1 MANSIR
7 NYFQKVGQL
16 TASTDSNAQSEFPFD
31 LGTPGGM
38 FSFQEAIG
46 APSLSNY
53 FKVSMELAPQT
64 PSTTS
69 DFPADIGTL
78 DGIRQ
83 AYTDEN
89 LRASKNLNEWLTNSG
104 VFDGPYKQSRY
115 ELLASEATLPG
126 TNMQVV
132 QEVGSRQ
139 GIRERFATQRAFTD
153 IAISFYVTKDYAS
166 LRLFQE
172 WMNYMNPLYVGE
184 AGVTYPRS
192 ERGAYPS
199 AGDKNAFFRF
209 RYPHSY
215 KRDIQITKFERD
227 VNLGKTG
234 RLVRDALSDNRGR
247 DYDDPNF
254 SGPTD
259 RRLDYFPSVISYNFV
274 NAFPISIQDIQ
285 LSYGGG
291 QAIKVTVDFA
301 YDRYFIVN
309 ATKDNRDAQEPL
321 GITPEPMKG
330 S

>member
-1 MANSIR
+1 MTNSIR
-7 NYFQKVGQL
+7 NYFQKVGKL

-64 PSTTS
+64 TSTTT

-227 VNLGKTG
+227 VNLGKT
-234 RLVRDALSDNRGR
+234 
-247 DYDDPNF
+247 
-254 SGPTD
+254 
-259 RRLDYFPSVISYNFV
+259 RRLYRDQEIEVRTGLPDIVRNVDSFEDYFPSVISYNFV

-321 GITPEPMKG
+321 GITPEPLKG

>member
-1 MANSIR
+1 MTNSIR
-7 NYFQKVGQL
+7 NYFQKVGKL

-227 VNLGKTG
+227 VNLGKT
-234 RLVRDALSDNRGR
+234 
-247 DYDDPNF
+247 
-254 SGPTD
+254 
-259 RRLDYFPSVISYNFV
+259 RRLYRDQEIEVRTGLPDIVRNVDSFEDYFPSVISYNFV

-301 YDRYFIVN
+301 YDKYFIVN

-321 GITPEPMKG
+321 GITPEPLKG

>member
-1 MANSIR
+1 MTNSIR

-16 TASTDSNAQSEFPFD
+16 TASTDSNAQNEFPFD

-64 PSTTS
+64 TSTTT

-199 AGDKNAFFRF
+199 AGNKNAFFRF

-227 VNLGKTG
+227 VNLGKT
-234 RLVRDALSDNRGR
+234 
-247 DYDDPNF
+247 
-254 SGPTD
+254 
-259 RRLDYFPSVISYNFV
+259 RRLYRDQEIEVRTGLPDIVRNVDSFEDYFPSVISYNFV

-321 GITPEPMKG
+321 GITPEPLKG

>member
-16 TASTDSNAQSEFPFD
+16 TASTDSKAQNEFPFD

-64 PSTTS
+64 TSTTT

-227 VNLGKTG
+227 VNLGKT
-234 RLVRDALSDNRGR
+234 
-247 DYDDPNF
+247 
-254 SGPTD
+254 
-259 RRLDYFPSVISYNFV
+259 RRLYRDQEIEVRTGLPDIVRNVDSFEDYFPSVISYNFV

-321 GITPEPMKG
+321 GITPEPLKG

>member
-1 MANSIR
+1 M
-7 NYFQKVGQL
+7 
-16 TASTDSNAQSEFPFD
+16 TASTDSNAQNEFPFD

-64 PSTTS
+64 TSTTT

-227 VNLGKTG
+227 VNLGKT
-234 RLVRDALSDNRGR
+234 
-247 DYDDPNF
+247 
-254 SGPTD
+254 
-259 RRLDYFPSVISYNFV
+259 RRLYRDQEIEVRTGLPDIVRNVDSFEDYFPSVISYNFV

-321 GITPEPMKG
+321 GITPEPLKG

>member
-16 TASTDSNAQSEFPFD
+16 TASTDSNAQNEFPFD

-64 PSTTS
+64 TSTTT

-199 AGDKNAFFRF
+199 AGNKNAFFRF

-227 VNLGKTG
+227 VNLGKT
-234 RLVRDALSDNRGR
+234 
-247 DYDDPNF
+247 
-254 SGPTD
+254 
-259 RRLDYFPSVISYNFV
+259 RRLYRDQEIEVRTGLPDIVRNVDSFEDYFPSVISYNFV

-321 GITPEPMKG
+321 GITPEPLKG

>member
-1 MANSIR
+1 
-7 NYFQKVGQL
+7 
-16 TASTDSNAQSEFPFD
+16 
-31 LGTPGGM
+31 
-38 FSFQEAIG
+38 
-46 APSLSNY
+46 
-53 FKVSMELAPQT
+53 
-64 PSTTS
+64 
-69 DFPADIGTL
+69 
-78 DGIRQ
+78 
-83 AYTDEN
+83 
-89 LRASKNLNEWLTNSG
+89 
-104 VFDGPYKQSRY
+104 
-115 ELLASEATLPG
+115 
-126 TNMQVV
+126 
-132 QEVGSRQ
+132 
-139 GIRERFATQRAFTD
+139 
-153 IAISFYVTKDYAS
+153 
-166 LRLFQE
+166 
-172 WMNYMNPLYVGE
+172 MNYMNPLYVGE
-184 AGVTYPRS
+184 AGVTYPTN
-192 ERGAYPS
+192 ERGAYSS

-321 GITPEPMKG
+321 GITPEPMKE

>member
-1 MANSIR
+1 MTNSIR
-7 NYFQKVGQL
+7 NYFQKVGKL

-139 GIRERFATQRAFTD
+139 GIRERFATQRACTD

-227 VNLGKTG
+227 VNLGKT
-234 RLVRDALSDNRGR
+234 
-247 DYDDPNF
+247 
-254 SGPTD
+254 
-259 RRLDYFPSVISYNFV
+259 RRLYRDQEIEVRTGLPDIVRNVDSFEDYFPSVISYNFV

-321 GITPEPMKG
+321 GITPEPLKG

>member
-1 MANSIR
+1 MTNSIR
-7 NYFQKVGQL
+7 NYFQKVGKL

-64 PSTTS
+64 PSTTT

-227 VNLGKTG
+227 VNLGKT
-234 RLVRDALSDNRGR
+234 
-247 DYDDPNF
+247 
-254 SGPTD
+254 
-259 RRLDYFPSVISYNFV
+259 RRLYRDQEIEVRTGLPDIVRNVDSFEDYFPSVISYNFV

-321 GITPEPMKG
+321 GITPEPLKG

>member
-16 TASTDSNAQSEFPFD
+16 TASTDSNAQNEFPFD

-64 PSTTS
+64 TSTTT

-139 GIRERFATQRAFTD
+139 GIRERFATQREFTD

-227 VNLGKTG
+227 VNLGKT
-234 RLVRDALSDNRGR
+234 
-247 DYDDPNF
+247 
-254 SGPTD
+254 
-259 RRLDYFPSVISYNFV
+259 RRLYRDQEIEVRTGLPDIVRNVDSFEDYFPSVISYNFV

-321 GITPEPMKG
+321 GITPEPLKG

>member
-64 PSTTS
+64 TSTTS

-227 VNLGKTG
+227 VNLGKT
-234 RLVRDALSDNRGR
+234 
-247 DYDDPNF
+247 
-254 SGPTD
+254 
-259 RRLDYFPSVISYNFV
+259 RRLYRDQEIEVRTGLPDIVRNVDSFEDYFPSVISYNFV

>member
-1 MANSIR
+1 M
-7 NYFQKVGQL
+7 
-16 TASTDSNAQSEFPFD
+16 TASTDSNAQNEFPFD

-64 PSTTS
+64 TSTTT

-104 VFDGPYKQSRY
+104 VFDGPYKHSRY
-115 ELLASEATLPG
+115 ELLAREATLPG

-227 VNLGKTG
+227 VNLGKT
-234 RLVRDALSDNRGR
+234 
-247 DYDDPNF
+247 
-254 SGPTD
+254 
-259 RRLDYFPSVISYNFV
+259 RRLYRDQEIEVRTGLPDIVRNVDSFEDYFPSVISYNFV

-321 GITPEPMKG
+321 GITPEPLKG

>member
-16 TASTDSNAQSEFPFD
+16 TASTDSNAQNEFPFD

-64 PSTTS
+64 TSTTT

-227 VNLGKTG
+227 VNLGKT
-234 RLVRDALSDNRGR
+234 
-247 DYDDPNF
+247 
-254 SGPTD
+254 
-259 RRLDYFPSVISYNFV
+259 RRLYRDQEIEVRTGLPDIVRNVDSFEDYFPSVISYNFV

-291 QAIKVTVDFA
+291 QAIKVTGDFA

-321 GITPEPMKG
+321 GITPEPLKG

>member
-16 TASTDSNAQSEFPFD
+16 TASTDSNAQNEFPFD

-64 PSTTS
+64 PSTTT

-227 VNLGKTG
+227 VNLGKT
-234 RLVRDALSDNRGR
+234 
-247 DYDDPNF
+247 
-254 SGPTD
+254 
-259 RRLDYFPSVISYNFV
+259 RRLYRDQEIEVRTGLPDIVRNVDSFEDYFPSVISYNFV

-321 GITPEPMKG
+321 GITPEPLKG

>member
-16 TASTDSNAQSEFPFD
+16 TASTDSNAQNEFPFD

-64 PSTTS
+64 TSTTT

-227 VNLGKTG
+227 VNLGKT
-234 RLVRDALSDNRGR
+234 
-247 DYDDPNF
+247 
-254 SGPTD
+254 
-259 RRLDYFPSVISYNFV
+259 RRLYRDQEIEVRTGLPDIVRNVDSFEDYFPSVISYNFV

>member
-16 TASTDSNAQSEFPFD
+16 TASTDSNAQNEFPFD

-209 RYPHSY
+209 S
-215 KRDIQITKFERD
+215 
-227 VNLGKTG
+227 
-234 RLVRDALSDNRGR
+234 GR

-259 RRLDYFPSVISYNFV
+259 RRLDYFPSVISFNFV

-321 GITPEPMKG
+321 GITPEPLKG

>member
-1 MANSIR
+1 M
-7 NYFQKVGQL
+7 
-16 TASTDSNAQSEFPFD
+16 TASTDSNAQNEFPFD

-89 LRASKNLNEWLTNSG
+89 LRAAKNLNEWLTNSG

-227 VNLGKTG
+227 VNLGKT
-234 RLVRDALSDNRGR
+234 
-247 DYDDPNF
+247 
-254 SGPTD
+254 
-259 RRLDYFPSVISYNFV
+259 RRLYRDQEIEVRTGLPDIVRNVDSFEDYFPSVISYNFV

-321 GITPEPMKG
+321 GITPEPLKG

>member
-1 MANSIR
+1 MTNSIR
-7 NYFQKVGQL
+7 NYFQKVGKL

-64 PSTTS
+64 TSTTT

-227 VNLGKTG
+227 VNLGKT
-234 RLVRDALSDNRGR
+234 
-247 DYDDPNF
+247 
-254 SGPTD
+254 
-259 RRLDYFPSVISYNFV
+259 RRLYRDQEIEVRTGLPDIVRNVDSFEDYFPSVISYNFV

-301 YDRYFIVN
+301 YERYFIVN

-321 GITPEPMKG
+321 GITPEPLKG

>member
-16 TASTDSNAQSEFPFD
+16 TASTDSNAQNEFPFD

-64 PSTTS
+64 TSTTT

-227 VNLGKTG
+227 VNLGKT
-234 RLVRDALSDNRGR
+234 
-247 DYDDPNF
+247 
-254 SGPTD
+254 
-259 RRLDYFPSVISYNFV
+259 RRLYRDQEIEVRTGLPDIVRNVDSFEDYFPSVISYNFV

-321 GITPEPMKG
+321 GITPEPLKG

>member
-16 TASTDSNAQSEFPFD
+16 TASTDSNAQNEFPFD

-64 PSTTS
+64 TSTTT

-227 VNLGKTG
+227 VNLGKT
-234 RLVRDALSDNRGR
+234 
-247 DYDDPNF
+247 
-254 SGPTD
+254 
-259 RRLDYFPSVISYNFV
+259 RRLYRDQEIEVRTGLPDIVRNVDSFEDYFPSVISYNFV
-274 NAFPISIQDIQ
+274 NAFPLSIQDIQ

-321 GITPEPMKG
+321 GITPEPLKG

>member
-1 MANSIR
+1 M
-7 NYFQKVGQL
+7 
-16 TASTDSNAQSEFPFD
+16 TASTDSNAQNEFPFD

-227 VNLGKTG
+227 VNLGKT
-234 RLVRDALSDNRGR
+234 
-247 DYDDPNF
+247 
-254 SGPTD
+254 
-259 RRLDYFPSVISYNFV
+259 RRLYRDQEIEVRTGLPDIVRNVDSFEDYFPSVISYNFV

-321 GITPEPMKG
+321 GITPEPLKG

>member
-1 MANSIR
+1 MTNSIR
-7 NYFQKVGQL
+7 NYFQKVGKL

-199 AGDKNAFFRF
+199 ASNKNAFFRF

-234 RLVRDALSDNRGR
+234 RLVRDQEIEVRTGLPDIVRNVDS
-247 DYDDPNF
+247 F
-254 SGPTD
+254 E
-259 RRLDYFPSVISYNFV
+259 DYFPSVISYNFV

-321 GITPEPMKG
+321 GITPEPLKG

>member
-1 MANSIR
+1 MTNSIR

-16 TASTDSNAQSEFPFD
+16 TASTDSNAQNEFPFD

-64 PSTTS
+64 TSTTT

-227 VNLGKTG
+227 VNLGKT
-234 RLVRDALSDNRGR
+234 
-247 DYDDPNF
+247 
-254 SGPTD
+254 
-259 RRLDYFPSVISYNFV
+259 RRLYRDQEIEVRTGLPDIVRNVDSFEDYFPSVISYNFV

-321 GITPEPMKG
+321 GITPEPLKG

>member
-1 MANSIR
+1 MTNSIR
-7 NYFQKVGQL
+7 NYFQKVGKL

-227 VNLGKTG
+227 VNLGKT
-234 RLVRDALSDNRGR
+234 
-247 DYDDPNF
+247 
-254 SGPTD
+254 
-259 RRLDYFPSVISYNFV
+259 RRLYRDQEIEVRTGLPDIVRNVDSFEDYFPSVISYNFV

-321 GITPEPMKG
+321 GITPEPLKG

>member
-1 MANSIR
+1 MTNSIR
-7 NYFQKVGQL
+7 NYFQKVGKL

-199 AGDKNAFFRF
+199 ASNKNAFFRF

-227 VNLGKTG
+227 VNLGKT
-234 RLVRDALSDNRGR
+234 
-247 DYDDPNF
+247 
-254 SGPTD
+254 
-259 RRLDYFPSVISYNFV
+259 RRLYRDQEIEVRTGLPDIVRNVDSFEDYFPSVISYNFV

-321 GITPEPMKG
+321 GITPEPLKG

>member
-1 MANSIR
+1 MTNSIR
-7 NYFQKVGQL
+7 NYFQKVGKL

-199 AGDKNAFFRF
+199 AGNKNAFFRF

-227 VNLGKTG
+227 VNLGKT
-234 RLVRDALSDNRGR
+234 
-247 DYDDPNF
+247 
-254 SGPTD
+254 
-259 RRLDYFPSVISYNFV
+259 RRLYRDQEIEVRTGLPDIVRNVDSFEDYFPSVISYNFV

-321 GITPEPMKG
+321 GITPEPLKG

>member
-7 NYFQKVGQL
+7 NYFQKVGKL

-64 PSTTS
+64 TSTTT

-227 VNLGKTG
+227 VNLGKT
-234 RLVRDALSDNRGR
+234 
-247 DYDDPNF
+247 
-254 SGPTD
+254 
-259 RRLDYFPSVISYNFV
+259 RRLYRDQEIEVRTGLPDIVRNVDSFEDYFPSVISYNFV

-321 GITPEPMKG
+321 GITPEPLKG

>member
-16 TASTDSNAQSEFPFD
+16 TASTDSNAQNEFPFD

-64 PSTTS
+64 TSTTT

-89 LRASKNLNEWLTNSG
+89 LRAAKNLNEWLTNSG

-199 AGDKNAFFRF
+199 AGNKNAFFRF
-209 RYPHSY
+209 FCP
-215 KRDIQITKFERD
+215 IF
-227 VNLGKTG
+227 NL
-234 RLVRDALSDNRGR
+234 LVSFD
-247 DYDDPNF
+247 
-254 SGPTD
+254 
-259 RRLDYFPSVISYNFV
+259 
-274 NAFPISIQDIQ
+274 
-285 LSYGGG
+285 
-291 QAIKVTVDFA
+291 
-301 YDRYFIVN
+301 
-309 ATKDNRDAQEPL
+309 
-321 GITPEPMKG
+321 
-330 S
+330 

>member
-16 TASTDSNAQSEFPFD
+16 TASTDSNAQNEFPLD

-64 PSTTS
+64 TSTTT

-199 AGDKNAFFRF
+199 AGNKNAFFRF

-227 VNLGKTG
+227 VNLGKT
-234 RLVRDALSDNRGR
+234 
-247 DYDDPNF
+247 
-254 SGPTD
+254 
-259 RRLDYFPSVISYNFV
+259 RRLYRDQEIEVRTGLPDIVRNVDSFEDYFPSVISYNFV

-321 GITPEPMKG
+321 GITPEPLKG

>member
-53 FKVSMELAPQT
+53 FKVSMELAPQI

-227 VNLGKTG
+227 VNLGKT
-234 RLVRDALSDNRGR
+234 
-247 DYDDPNF
+247 
-254 SGPTD
+254 
-259 RRLDYFPSVISYNFV
+259 RRLYRDQEIEVRTGLPDIVRNVDSFEDYFPSVISYNFV

>member
-16 TASTDSNAQSEFPFD
+16 TASTDSNAQNEFPFD

-227 VNLGKTG
+227 VNLGKT
-234 RLVRDALSDNRGR
+234 
-247 DYDDPNF
+247 
-254 SGPTD
+254 
-259 RRLDYFPSVISYNFV
+259 RRLYRDQEIEVRTGLPDIVRNVDSFEDYFPSVISYNFV

-321 GITPEPMKG
+321 GITPEPLKG

>member
-1 MANSIR
+1 MTNSIR
-7 NYFQKVGQL
+7 NYFQKVGKL

-64 PSTTS
+64 TSTTT

-104 VFDGPYKQSRY
+104 VFYGPYKQSRY

-139 GIRERFATQRAFTD
+139 GIRERFATQRAVTD

-199 AGDKNAFFRF
+199 ASNKNAFFRF

-227 VNLGKTG
+227 VNLGKT
-234 RLVRDALSDNRGR
+234 
-247 DYDDPNF
+247 
-254 SGPTD
+254 
-259 RRLDYFPSVISYNFV
+259 RRLYRDQEIEVRTGLPDIVRNVDSFEDYFPSVISYNFV

-321 GITPEPMKG
+321 GITPEPLKG

>member
-1 MANSIR
+1 MTNSIR
-7 NYFQKVGQL
+7 NYFQKVGKL

-199 AGDKNAFFRF
+199 AGDKIAFFRF

-227 VNLGKTG
+227 VNLGKT
-234 RLVRDALSDNRGR
+234 
-247 DYDDPNF
+247 
-254 SGPTD
+254 
-259 RRLDYFPSVISYNFV
+259 RRLYRDQEIEVRTGLPDIVRNVDSFEDYFPSVISYNFV

-321 GITPEPMKG
+321 GITPEPLKG

>member
-1 MANSIR
+1 MTNSIR
-7 NYFQKVGQL
+7 NYFQKVGKL

-199 AGDKNAFFRF
+199 AGNKNAFFRF

-227 VNLGKTG
+227 VNLGKT
-234 RLVRDALSDNRGR
+234 
-247 DYDDPNF
+247 
-254 SGPTD
+254 
-259 RRLDYFPSVISYNFV
+259 RRLYRDQEIEVRTGLPDIVRNVDSFEDYFPSVISYNFV

-321 GITPEPMKG
+321 GITPEPLKE

>member
-1 MANSIR
+1 MTNSIR

-16 TASTDSNAQSEFPFD
+16 TASTDSNAQNEFPFD

-64 PSTTS
+64 TSTTT

-153 IAISFYVTKDYAS
+153 IAISIYVTTDYAS
-166 LRLFQE
+166 LRLFKE
-172 WMNYMNPLYVGE
+172 WINYMNPLYVCE

-199 AGDKNAFFRF
+199 ASNKNAFFRF

-227 VNLGKTG
+227 VNLGKT
-234 RLVRDALSDNRGR
+234 
-247 DYDDPNF
+247 
-254 SGPTD
+254 
-259 RRLDYFPSVISYNFV
+259 RRLYRDQEIEVRTGLPDIVRNVDSFEDYFPSVISYNFV

-321 GITPEPMKG
+321 GITPEPLKG

>member
-16 TASTDSNAQSEFPFD
+16 TASTDSNAQNEFPFD

-209 RYPHSY
+209 RYPYSY

-227 VNLGKTG
+227 VNLGKT
-234 RLVRDALSDNRGR
+234 
-247 DYDDPNF
+247 
-254 SGPTD
+254 
-259 RRLDYFPSVISYNFV
+259 RRLYRDQEIEVRTGLPDIVRNVDSFEDYFPSVISYNFV

-321 GITPEPMKG
+321 GITPEPLKG

>member
-16 TASTDSNAQSEFPFD
+16 TASTDSNAQNEFPFD

-199 AGDKNAFFRF
+199 AGNKNAFFRF

-227 VNLGKTG
+227 VNLGKT
-234 RLVRDALSDNRGR
+234 
-247 DYDDPNF
+247 
-254 SGPTD
+254 
-259 RRLDYFPSVISYNFV
+259 RRLYRDQEIEVRTGLPDIVRNVDSFEDYFPSVISYNFV

-309 ATKDNRDAQEPL
+309 ATKDNRDAQVPL
-321 GITPEPMKG
+321 GITPEPLKG